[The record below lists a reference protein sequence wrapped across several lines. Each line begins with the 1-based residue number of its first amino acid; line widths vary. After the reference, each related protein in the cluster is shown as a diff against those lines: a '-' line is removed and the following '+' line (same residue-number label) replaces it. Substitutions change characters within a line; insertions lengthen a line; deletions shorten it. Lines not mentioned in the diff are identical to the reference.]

1 MGSNLAGD
9 PSREGVLTEM
19 REQLE
24 TWMRDTED
32 PLLEGPV
39 LPPEGAMINEPNQ
52 VSPDDP
58 LTIIRA
64 PSAGERVPG
73 AG

>member
-1 MGSNLAGD
+1 VVAVQL
-9 PSREGVLTEM
+9 LEM
-19 REQLE
+19 RERLDA
-24 TWMRDTED
+24 WMRETRD

-39 LPPEGAMINEPNQ
+39 LPPEGAMLNEQTQ

-64 PSAGERVPG
+64 DPTAAPST
-73 AG
+73 